1 MSGRIPDAFIDELLQ
16 RVDIVDVVG
25 ARVALKRAGKE
36 YQARCPFHDER
47 SPSFTV
53 VPQKQFFH
61 CFGCGAHGSAL
72 KFLMDYEGLAFPDA
86 VEALAAQVGMK
97 VPRAE
102 GRAAA
107 DDRLAPL
114 YAILAEAAAFFR
126 EELARNERARAY
138 VERRGI
144 STAMIE
150 RYGLG
155 YAPDRF
161 DALTGRLGKAPE
173 RMKQLIGGGLVSQ
186 RDQGSPYD
194 KFRDRLMFPIHDRR
208 GRPIAFG
215 GRVIG
220 EGEPKYLNSPETP
233 LFHKG
238 RELYGL
244 WQARQSAQKLKRLV
258 VVEGYMDV
266 VSLAQAGVEE
276 VVATLGT
283 ATTREHVELL
293 FRNAEDV
300 VYCFDGDRAGRQ
312 AAWRALESTLP
323 RLTDGRQAFFL
334 FLPEGED
341 PDTLVRAEGAE
352 GFRRRLG
359 EAMAL
364 SDYFFEGVAREVDLT
379 TLDGRARM
387 ASRARPLIETMP
399 DGTFRD
405 LMREALAE
413 KTGSRRPQP
422 AASTPVAPTRR
433 PGPKS
438 LQRTL
443 VRSAIAL
450 LLGRPQLLAEI
461 ELPVGLAAVDRPGA
475 DLLRAM
481 IERIQ
486 SRPMITSAEL
496 LSSFEG
502 DPAFDALSKLALVE
516 LPGEEE
522 AWREDLSSAL
532 VRLVEQ
538 HEAERL
544 QALQR
549 KSAAGLS
556 ALEPG
561 EREELKRLLVRK
573 AGGRGQA

>member
-1 MSGRIPDAFIDELLQ
+1 
-16 RVDIVDVVG
+16 
-25 ARVALKRAGKE
+25 
-36 YQARCPFHDER
+36 
-47 SPSFTV
+47 
-53 VPQKQFFH
+53 
-61 CFGCGAHGSAL
+61 
-72 KFLMDYEGLAFPDA
+72 
-86 VEALAAQVGMK
+86 
-97 VPRAE
+97 
-102 GRAAA
+102 
-107 DDRLAPL
+107 
-114 YAILAEAAAFFR
+114 
-126 EELARNERARAY
+126 
-138 VERRGI
+138 
-144 STAMIE
+144 
-150 RYGLG
+150 
-155 YAPDRF
+155 
-161 DALTGRLGKAPE
+161 
-173 RMKQLIGGGLVSQ
+173 
-186 RDQGSPYD
+186 
-194 KFRDRLMFPIHDRR
+194 
-208 GRPIAFG
+208 
-215 GRVIG
+215 
-220 EGEPKYLNSPETP
+220 
-233 LFHKG
+233 
-238 RELYGL
+238 
-244 WQARQSAQKLKRLV
+244 
-258 VVEGYMDV
+258 
-266 VSLAQAGVEE
+266 
-276 VVATLGT
+276 
-283 ATTREHVELL
+283 
-293 FRNAEDV
+293 
-300 VYCFDGDRAGRQ
+300 
-312 AAWRALESTLP
+312 
-323 RLTDGRQAFFL
+323 
-334 FLPEGED
+334 
-341 PDTLVRAEGAE
+341 
-352 GFRRRLG
+352 
-359 EAMAL
+359 
-364 SDYFFEGVAREVDLT
+364 
-379 TLDGRARM
+379 M

-405 LMREALAE
+405 LMREALSD
-413 KTGSRRPQP
+413 KTGSRRPP
-422 AASTPVAPTRR
+422 TAASTPVAPTRR